1 MPAAAAPEQA
11 MPTAAP
17 AAQPSVAEMRAA
29 AERKIADDYAA
40 CMRAKPKFD
49 CEQSRAKAL
58 SALEAPKPAK
68 PQRPRKQAA
77 AAAAVETQASR

>member
-1 MPAAAAPEQA
+1 
-11 MPTAAP
+11 
-17 AAQPSVAEMRAA
+17 MRAA
-29 AERKIADDYAA
+29 AERKIADDYAT

-49 CEQSRAKAL
+49 CEKSRAKAL

-68 PQRPRKQAA
+68 TQRPRKQA

>member
-1 MPAAAAPEQA
+1 
-11 MPTAAP
+11 
-17 AAQPSVAEMRAA
+17 MRAA

-77 AAAAVETQASR
+77 AAVETQASR